1 MGSYKTNK
9 QVLKKL
15 TVEEAKAF
23 IPVTMENS
31 DELENAY
38 FYTMVPM
45 GNGWDEINYYTN
57 RPVQHWRTGPYNG
70 WIYILS
76 NRTMPGLFKIGHT
89 KNNPEDRAKEIS
101 RATGVPIPFEIEWA
115 FNCYDSDMLEKEIHR
130 ALDSFRYTS
139 NKEFFEISLNEAK
152 ETIRKLGS
160 AYRS

>member
-15 TVEEAKAF
+15 TVEEAQAF

-45 GNGWDEINYYTN
+45 GNGWDEIQYYTN
-57 RPVQHWRTGPYNG
+57 RTVQHWRTGPYNG

>member
-15 TVEEAKAF
+15 TVEEAQAF
-23 IPVTMENS
+23 IPVSMENS

-45 GNGWDEINYYTN
+45 GNGWDEIQYYTN

>member
-15 TVEEAKAF
+15 TVEEAQAF

-45 GNGWDEINYYTN
+45 GNGWDEIQYYTN
-57 RPVQHWRTGPYNG
+57 RNVQTWRQGKHNS

-76 NRTMPGLFKIGHT
+76 NKTMPGLYKIGHT
-89 KNNPEDRAKEIS
+89 TKHPDERAKEIS
-101 RATGVPIPFEIEWA
+101 RATGVPIPFEVEWA
-115 FNCYDSDMLEKEIHR
+115 FDCFDSDRLEVEIHR
-130 ALDSFRYTS
+130 ALDSFRYSS

>member
-15 TVEEAKAF
+15 TVEEAQAF

-101 RATGVPIPFEIEWA
+101 RATGVPVPFEIEWA

-130 ALDSFRYTS
+130 ALDSFRYSS

>member
-15 TVEEAKAF
+15 TVEEAQAF

-45 GNGWDEINYYTN
+45 GNGWDEIQYYTN

>member
-45 GNGWDEINYYTN
+45 GNGWDEIQYYTN

-130 ALDSFRYTS
+130 ALDSFRYSS

>member
-15 TVEEAKAF
+15 TVEEAQAF

-45 GNGWDEINYYTN
+45 GNGWDEIQYYTN
-57 RPVQHWRTGPYNG
+57 RNVQHWRTGPYNG

>member
-9 QVLKKL
+9 QVLKRL
-15 TVEEAKAF
+15 TVEEAQAF
-23 IPVTMENS
+23 IPVSMENS

-45 GNGWDEINYYTN
+45 GNDWDEIKYYTN

-101 RATGVPIPFEIEWA
+101 RATGVPVPFEIEWA

-130 ALDSFRYTS
+130 ALDSFRYSS

-152 ETIRKLGS
+152 ETIRRLGS

>member
-15 TVEEAKAF
+15 TVEEAQAF

-45 GNGWDEINYYTN
+45 GNGWDEIQYYTN

-152 ETIRKLGS
+152 ETIIRLGS
-160 AYRS
+160 AYRG

>member
-15 TVEEAKAF
+15 TVEEAQAF

>member
-9 QVLKKL
+9 QVLKRL
-15 TVEEAKAF
+15 TVEEAQAF
-23 IPVTMENS
+23 IPVSMENS

-45 GNGWDEINYYTN
+45 GNDWDEIKYYTN
-57 RPVQHWRTGPYNG
+57 RHVQHWRTGPYNG

-76 NRTMPGLFKIGHT
+76 NRTMPGLFKIGYT
-89 KNNPEDRAKEIS
+89 KNNPEERAKEIS
-101 RATGVPIPFEIEWA
+101 RATGVPVPFEVEWA

-130 ALDSFRYTS
+130 SLDSFRYTS

-152 ETIRKLGS
+152 ETIRRLGS
-160 AYRS
+160 AYRN